1 MKNRQ
6 QMNAAPGQ
14 PYFKGWFIAL
24 QNYEEY
30 EIEEIKAKLT
40 IPLIKEISTYNK
52 KLLDYPIHFY

>member
-6 QMNAAPGQ
+6 PINDFPPQ

-30 EIEEIKAKLT
+30 EIEAV
-40 IPLIKEISTYNK
+40 KEKIASI
-52 KLLDYPIHFY
+52 LLDEVNPYQTHGTISPDRN

>member
-6 QMNAAPGQ
+6 PINDFPAQ

-30 EIEEIKAKLT
+30 EIEAV
-40 IPLIKEISTYNK
+40 KEKIASI
-52 KLLDYPIHFY
+52 LLDEVNTYQTHGTISPDRN